1 MVPSGGRHEQRHI
14 PRPFGRT
21 TRSIAG
27 LRLYLA
33 RLADF
38 LAVNAA
44 GTYAPAEA
52 WGKANDDKAEAW
64 AALSYQEKQL
74 VRACAREGT

>member
-1 MVPSGGRHEQRHI
+1 MNNATFLDRLGELPDPS
-14 PRPFGRT
+14 P
-21 TRSIAG
+21 A

-64 AALSYQEKQL
+64 AALSY
-74 VRACAREGT
+74 